1 VLANTEGSVRGCAYV
16 RTHVCAGF
24 GACVRRHFIQLHRL
38 TRACEQQAQRKAQ
51 MIMFFSAALFYTRS
65 VFVSCPG
72 LSLCLLSLSLSL
84 TLSLSLSIS
93 LFYTRLECSRL
104 E

>member
-1 VLANTEGSVRGCAYV
+1 MGV
-16 RTHVCAGF
+16 RTCERMLCAGF

-84 TLSLSLSIS
+84 SHSLSLSLDFSV
-93 LFYTRLECSRL
+93 LHQVRVFTP
-104 E
+104 